1 MRHEALLEIRLCS
14 PEEARIFDLSLQ
26 PDNTPLPPGLAIEVV
41 RQAEKITYEVACSD
55 RPLETLLSTLDDIL
69 RALIQVERVACG
81 KG

>member
-26 PDNTPLPPGLAIEVV
+26 PDNTPLPPGLTI
-41 RQAEKITYEVACSD
+41 KITRQDERIRYEVACSG
-55 RPLETLLSTLDDIL
+55 RPVETLLSTLDDIL
-69 RALIQVERVACG
+69 RALILVERVVCG